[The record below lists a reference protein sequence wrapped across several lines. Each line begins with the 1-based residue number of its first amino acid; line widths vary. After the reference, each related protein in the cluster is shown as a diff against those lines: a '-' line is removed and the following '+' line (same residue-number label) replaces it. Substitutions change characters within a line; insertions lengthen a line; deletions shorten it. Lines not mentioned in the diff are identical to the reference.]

1 MMTRRSKRTLA
12 DIGKFRRKEGVNQL
26 DFWSRYGVSQSG
38 GSRYESGRAIPKP
51 LAALIRLHHTGKISD
66 KDLEDAMN

>member
-1 MMTRRSKRTLA
+1 MARKSKLDLT
-12 DIGKFRRKEGVNQL
+12 DIGTVRRKEGVNQL
-26 DFWSRYGVSQSG
+26 EFWSRYGVSQSG